1 MLIFFCIFAYSKK
14 KNNIIYLINKQF
26 INYYD

>member
-14 KNNIIYLINKQF
+14 MNNFIYLINKQF
-26 INYYD
+26 IIYYD